1 MLNSTFSL
9 IGNQFNLTSSRQARD
24 EITCRHSSGEMFPEV
39 EGCKVLEGPQNG

>member
-24 EITCRHSSGEMFPEV
+24 EITCTHSSGVREQGSLLDV
-39 EGCKVLEGPQNG
+39 S